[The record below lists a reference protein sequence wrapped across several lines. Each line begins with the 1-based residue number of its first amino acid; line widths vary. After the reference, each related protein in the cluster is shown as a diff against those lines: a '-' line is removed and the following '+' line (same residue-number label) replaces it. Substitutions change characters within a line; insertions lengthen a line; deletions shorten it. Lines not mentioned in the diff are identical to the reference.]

1 MQPLVKTIKSSKATS
16 DNFWEKLMISYQSSF
31 LMIVTNYQW
40 KSPKKKKKNHWQ
52 TSIFF
57 LINKSY
63 K

>member
-40 KSPKKKKKNHWQ
+40 KSPKKKKTTDKLQ
-52 TSIFF
+52 FF
-57 LINKSY
+57 F
-63 K
+63 